1 METKFKPH
9 INVVFLGHVDSGKST
24 TAGHFLKKCGL
35 VGKKLFEKISQE
47 AKDLGKQSFK
57 YAYVFDRMK
66 NERERGLTQDFTSL
80 NFETENKT
88 FTLVDAPGH
97 TKYMKNMISAMSQ
110 ADAVVLVVDAT
121 VGTFE
126 KGFKKQGKIREL
138 AIVASAYGAK
148 QMIVLV
154 NKMDVS
160 SVDYSQARFNRIKD
174 KMNPF
179 LLRLGYHSSAFQFVP
194 ISAWLGQNLTE
205 LDTQSMG
212 WYTGPTLYQALERLQ
227 EPKRATDQPL
237 RLVVKNKYK
246 IMGVGTV
253 VTGIVASGTIARGTK
268 LILAPPGYIY
278 EAKSIECD
286 YKPIKQAQCGQ
297 FVSINLKMLH
307 LQGVSRGMILGNVN
321 EDPPCEVLDFTARIF
336 VFNHPTQIR
345 PGYEPVIDCHT
356 AHVTC
361 KIDRFL
367 QKINKNGRL
376 LEKSP
381 TSLRTGDHAIVH
393 MIPLQPFCAEPYHK
407 IPTLGRIIIRDMS
420 IIVGIGII
428 QSINKRGNSKKTSK
442 KY

>member
-9 INVVFLGHVDSGKST
+9 LSVVFLGHVDSGKST

-35 VGKKLFEKISQE
+35 VDKKLFEKMCQE
-47 AKDLGKQSFK
+47 AKNLGKQSFK
-57 YAYVFDRMK
+57 YAYVFDRLK
-66 NERERGLTQDFTSL
+66 SERERGLTQDCKSL
-80 NFETENKT
+80 NFETENKN

-97 TKYMKNMISAMSQ
+97 KKYMKNMITALSQ
-110 ADAVVLVVDAT
+110 VDAVIMVVDAT

-138 AIVASAYGAK
+138 AIIASAYGAK

-160 SVDYSQARFNRIKD
+160 SVDYSQARYNRIKD

-179 LLRLGYHSSAFQFVP
+179 LRRLGYHSGAFQFIP
-194 ISAWLGQNLTE
+194 ISAWLGQNLME

-227 EPKRATDQPL
+227 EPKRATDQPF
-237 RLVVKNKYK
+237 RLAVRDVYNVY
-246 IMGVGTV
+246 GVGIV
-253 VTGIVASGTIARGTK
+253 VRGVVASGTLSEGNQMVLSPTGGIFQARS
-268 LILAPPGYIY
+268 ILCHG
-278 EAKSIECD
+278 KR
-286 YKPIKQAQCGQ
+286 IKEAQCGQ
-297 FVSINLKMLH
+297 FASVNLKYL
-307 LQGVSRGMILGNVN
+307 SSRYIKRGMVLGHITN
-321 EDPPCEVLDFTARIF
+321 DPPCIVLDFTARIY
-336 VFNHPTQIR
+336 VVNHPTQIR

-356 AHVTC
+356 SHITC

-393 MIPLQPFCAEPYHK
+393 MIPLQPFCVEPYHK

-420 IIVGIGII
+420 IIVGIGSI
-428 QSINKRGNSKKTSK
+428 QSTNKSKIPITKLK
-442 KY
+442 KK